1 MTLRSVAAFCKKL
14 PDMLLGMRKLRLLRG
29 REIDMDYA
37 FYARAPDNAGDAH
50 HEVIDA
56 IFSLQQCAD
65 GEDSFFVDRDGVD
78 DTADRRGD
86 SMIGVALLHE
96 NFDSGAMDFVLDFIF
111 VD

>member
-1 MTLRSVAAFCKKL
+1 MMAAFCEKF

-78 DTADRRGD
+78 DTADCRGD
-86 SMIGVALLHE
+86 SVVGVALFYE
-96 NFDSGAMDFVLDFIF
+96 DFSADIADFVQDFIL